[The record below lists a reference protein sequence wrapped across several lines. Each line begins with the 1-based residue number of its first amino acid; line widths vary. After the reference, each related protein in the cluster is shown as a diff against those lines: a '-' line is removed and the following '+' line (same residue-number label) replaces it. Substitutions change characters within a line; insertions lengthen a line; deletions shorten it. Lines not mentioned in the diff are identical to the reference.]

1 LFASRTIVFGEGF
14 IGASKTIV
22 SELTMDWSWW
32 TRRYLLPGLCAGF
45 TAVAVFGCKSDGVKS
60 EAAAAAIPRA
70 AVAIVRR
77 APVVKSLTVAGEFVP
92 FQEVELHAKVAG
104 FIRRINVDIGDRV
117 RAGEVLAILEVPEL
131 NAQVSGAE
139 AGVRH
144 SQEEIGLAK
153 SEVARA
159 EANHAALHMAAD
171 RLRQAAAARPGM
183 IAQQELDDAEA
194 KDRAS
199 EAQVAVAKST
209 VAAQEQQLDVAKA
222 ERMHYTS
229 LADYSK
235 ITAPFDGIVTWRY
248 ADTGALIQ
256 AGTSNAG
263 SMPVVKVA
271 EVSTLRLRIPVP
283 ESLAGYVR
291 EGDVA
296 DVRVQATGD
305 RFEGKVVRTTGALD
319 RTTRSLQVEVDV
331 VNPKRKLTP
340 GMYADVSLRIAGN
353 PDALIVPVEAV
364 DRGTSG
370 TAVLV
375 VNTNNTVER
384 RAVRTG
390 LETPNE
396 VQILDGVRDGER
408 VIVGNLASFE
418 PGQRVEARP
427 SAMAPASANGKEQ

>member
-1 LFASRTIVFGEGF
+1 
-14 IGASKTIV
+14 
-22 SELTMDWSWW
+22 
-32 TRRYLLPGLCAGF
+32 
-45 TAVAVFGCKSDGVKS
+45 
-60 EAAAAAIPRA
+60 
-70 AVAIVRR
+70 
-77 APVVKSLTVAGEFVP
+77 VAGEFVP

>member
-1 LFASRTIVFGEGF
+1 MNR
-14 IGASKTIV
+14 
-22 SELTMDWSWW
+22 SWW
-32 TRRYLLPGLCAGF
+32 TRRCLLPGFCAGF
-45 TAVAVFGCKSDGVKS
+45 TALALSGCKSDVVNS
-60 EAAAAAIPRA
+60 EAAAASTPRA
-70 AVAIVRR
+70 AVTVARR
-77 APVVKSLTVAGEFVP
+77 APVEKSLTVAGEFVP

-104 FIRRINVDIGDRV
+104 FIRHINVDIGDRV
-117 RAGEVLAILEVPEL
+117 RAGQVLATLEVPEL

-153 SEVARA
+153 SEVSRA
-159 EANHAALHMAAD
+159 EANHAALHMAAE

-209 VAAQEQQLDVAKA
+209 VSAQEQQLDVAKA
-222 ERMHYTS
+222 ERMHYSS

-256 AGTSNAG
+256 AGTSNIG

-283 ESLAGYVR
+283 ESLAAYVR
-291 EGDVA
+291 QGDTA

-305 RFEGKVVRTTGALD
+305 HFVGKVVRTTGALD

-331 VNPKRKLTP
+331 LNAKMKLTP
-340 GMYADVSLRIAGN
+340 GMFADVSLRIAGN
-353 PDALIVPVEAV
+353 PNALIVPVEAI
-364 DRGTSG
+364 DRGASG
-370 TAVLV
+370 ISVLV
-375 VNTNNTVER
+375 VGTNDTVER
-384 RAVRTG
+384 HAVRTG

-396 VQILDGVRDGER
+396 VQILEGIRDGDR

-418 PGQRVEARP
+418 PGQRVDARP
-427 SAMAPASANGKEQ
+427 STMSSAPVDGKEQ